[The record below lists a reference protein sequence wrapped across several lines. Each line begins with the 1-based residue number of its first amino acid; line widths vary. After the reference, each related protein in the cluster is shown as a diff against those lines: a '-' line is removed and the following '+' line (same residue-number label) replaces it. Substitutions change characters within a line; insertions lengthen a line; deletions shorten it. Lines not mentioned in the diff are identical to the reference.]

1 MIESPVS
8 SSESIKH
15 TQPMATIEID
25 TLKKRHQL
33 LKLASKVEQIKTSDS
48 ALENQKQSLL
58 KDIQQSLV
66 QLVPKQPKQT
76 TPAASPASPT
86 SATLPTSPTDE
97 RWFYRVS
104 LSQNSLDFNET
115 KFKQLTNA
123 KNSLMQL
130 NSSNIFTIT
139 GPHFDPADGLGV
151 SMYLLVSCTK
161 GYQLKDCLSGYYIE
175 GITRETFYSLFK
187 TPLYQFNN

>member
-1 MIESPVS
+1 MIESRVS

-25 TLKKRHQL
+25 TLKKRYQL
-33 LKLASKVEQIKTSDS
+33 LKLSSKVEQIKTSDS

-66 QLVPKQPKQT
+66 QLVPKQT
-76 TPAASPASPT
+76 TPAA
-86 SATLPTSPTDE
+86 SPTDE

-104 LSQNSLDFNET
+104 LFQNSLDLDSYET

-175 GITRETFYSLFK
+175 GITRDTFYSLFK